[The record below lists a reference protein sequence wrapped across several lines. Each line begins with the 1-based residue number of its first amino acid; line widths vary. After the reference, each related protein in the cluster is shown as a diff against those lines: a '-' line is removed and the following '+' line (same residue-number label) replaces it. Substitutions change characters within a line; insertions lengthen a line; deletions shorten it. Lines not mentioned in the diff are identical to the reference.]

1 MTQVVTHK
9 DWAKVLRARLKDDV
23 EVARLATVDVA
34 YVGLAKAEART
45 DDLNFE
51 YTGAYRTSWE
61 VQRTKTGAK
70 LVNLAPYAKVIE
82 WGRRPGAKA
91 PPPEVIQEWVRK
103 KLVPLGKLEGITD
116 ENVGDHEATIK
127 SVAFLIGRAIKRRG
141 IPAKLVLATADLD
154 MRLVFRATLRKRLR
168 KRTTTGA
175 GR

>member
-1 MTQVVTHK
+1 MSVVVTHK
-9 DWAKVLRARLKDDV
+9 EWGKALRARLKDDV

-34 YVGLAKAEART
+34 YVGLEKAEART

-91 PPPEVIQEWVRK
+91 PPVEVIREWVRQ
-103 KLVPLGKLEGITD
+103 KLVPAGKVD
-116 ENVGDHEATIK
+116 DNEAEIK
-127 SVAFLIGRAIKRRG
+127 SAAFLIGRAIKRRG

>member
-1 MTQVVTHK
+1 MTVVLTHK
-9 DWAKVLRARLKDDV
+9 EWAKAIKARLKDDV
-23 EVARLATVDVA
+23 EVARLAAVDVA
-34 YVGLAKAEART
+34 YMGLEKAEART
-45 DDLNFE
+45 DDLDFE
-51 YTGAYRTSWE
+51 YTGTYRASWE

-82 WGRRPGAKA
+82 WGRPPGGKA

-103 KLVPLGKLEGITD
+103 KLVPLGKLEGIND
-116 ENVGDHEATIK
+116 ENVDDHEATIK

-141 IPAKLVLATADLD
+141 IPARLVLASADLD

-168 KRTTTGA
+168 KRTSTGA

>member
-1 MTQVVTHK
+1 MSEVVTHK
-9 DWAKVLRARLKDDV
+9 GWAKALRERLKDDV
-23 EVARLATVDVA
+23 EVARLAAVDVA
-34 YVGLAKAEART
+34 YVGLDKAEART

-70 LVNLAPYAKVIE
+70 LVNTAPYAKVIE

-91 PPPEVIQEWVRK
+91 PPPEVIREWVRQ
-103 KLVPLGKLEGITD
+103 KLVPAGKVD
-116 ENVGDHEATIK
+116 DNEAAIK
-127 SVAFLIGRAIKRRG
+127 SAAFLIGRAIKRRG

>member
-1 MTQVVTHK
+1 MSEVVTHK
-9 DWAKVLRARLKDDV
+9 GWAKALRERLKDDV
-23 EVARLATVDVA
+23 EVARLAVVDVA
-34 YVGLAKAEART
+34 YVGLEKAEART

-70 LVNLAPYAKVIE
+70 LVNTTPYAKVIE

-91 PPPEVIQEWVRK
+91 PPPEVIREWVRQ
-103 KLVPLGKLEGITD
+103 KLVPAGKVD
-116 ENVGDHEATIK
+116 DNEAAIK
-127 SVAFLIGRAIKRRG
+127 SAAFLIGRAIKRRG

>member
-1 MTQVVTHK
+1 MSEVVTHK
-9 DWAKVLRARLKDDV
+9 GWAKALRERLKDDV
-23 EVARLATVDVA
+23 EVARLGAVDVA
-34 YVGLAKAEART
+34 YIGLAKAEART
-45 DDLNFE
+45 DDLDFE

-91 PPPEVIQEWVRK
+91 PPPEVIQAWVRA
-103 KLVPLGKLEGITD
+103 KLVSSGK
-116 ENVGDHEATIK
+116 VGDTDKEVK

-168 KRTTTGA
+168 KRTATG
-175 GR
+175 